1 MPICALSR
9 PCRFRARHGLE
20 GECRR
25 GLGIF
30 IHPSAYLPEYLP
42 MPAMSSKA
50 CGDQAIPDSQVHY
63 GCVFTHI
70 VGSLFSTYS
79 HGLESCSKSG
89 RHNFCSAAR
98 RLTFAV
104 AFRDACF
111 MVSIGHTILFAQR
124 GTLVAFIHKNK
135 CYIESLLY
143 RTLSMIAGFR
153 VGFSVRTSTYGSMMR
168 N

>member
-1 MPICALSR
+1 MAAFSHTL
-9 PCRFRARHGLE
+9 
-20 GECRR
+20 
-25 GLGIF
+25 LGVYFQHIRMAWNLVPSLGGTIF
-30 IHPSAYLPEYLP
+30 Y
-42 MPAMSSKA
+42 
-50 CGDQAIPDSQVHY
+50 
-63 GCVFTHI
+63 
-70 VGSLFSTYS
+70 
-79 HGLESCSKSG
+79 
-89 RHNFCSAAR
+89 SAAC